1 MAGTG
6 DDPRHVMM
14 NCENHTNDN
23 NFILL
28 FLVEN
33 IIRCFPSHVSGRS
46 VTIIRRP
53 DNTLQYNTV
62 VAFYGEGLKKYPS
75 SKVSLIKNACF

>member
-1 MAGTG
+1 MQEMAGTG

-23 NFILL
+23 NLLL

-33 IIRCFPSHVSGRS
+33 IIRCFPSHVSGPQAIYDG
-46 VTIIRRP
+46 TIDFRCSIQ
-53 DNTLQYNTV
+53 LLLFSLFMV
-62 VAFYGEGLKKYPS
+62 
-75 SKVSLIKNACF
+75 KV